1 MSRLRRCTVGGALA
15 TTSVVLTL
23 LVAEAVVRVVAP
35 QPLNLYNFTLL
46 NEKGVVVEASGRW
59 SGGSFYRTD
68 LKPPGQ
74 GPMQPNNRLRFGYVD
89 VEVNEHGWRDR
100 SYPQKAA
107 PGTYRL
113 MVVGDSVTFGYG
125 VELSKTYH
133 KQLEDRLNAVGAKAG
148 KRFEVIALAGGG
160 GTTYDALRMVRRH
173 FSYFDPEELWLA
185 FNLNDILFNP
195 YEPMAQQTGEG
206 NRTAPPPSP
215 TVRAAM
221 VLGWLRVKADVLL
234 RSRSHL
240 YHLLRQRAKVMLRY
254 FGIYSPTMQPEA
266 AFAFSS
272 EQAQAAWSATL
283 NAVLEVRE
291 EVIRRG
297 ARFGVIVLPGDPQ
310 TSPAA
315 AALYREKFHFRFD
328 EDFAIGAVQQR
339 LCQELRARG
348 IECLDPLP
356 LFRSYPDRQL
366 FLRVHGDSV
375 DWNHPNAAGHGL
387 LGESLFAA
395 IQPRLLTGVST
406 PLINHLVSLP

>member
-1 MSRLRRCTVGGALA
+1 
-15 TTSVVLTL
+15 
-23 LVAEAVVRVVAP
+23 
-35 QPLNLYNFTLL
+35 
-46 NEKGVVVEASGRW
+46 
-59 SGGSFYRTD
+59 
-68 LKPPGQ
+68 
-74 GPMQPNNRLRFGYVD
+74 MQANKHLRFGYVD
-89 VEVNEHGWRDR
+89 VEVNERGWRDR

-133 KQLEDRLNAVGAKAG
+133 KQLEDRLNAAGANTG

-160 GTTYDALRMVRRH
+160 GTTYDALRMVQRH
-173 FSYFDPEELWLA
+173 FSYFDPKELWLA

-195 YEPMAQQTGEG
+195 YEPTAQPTGKDK
-206 NRTAPPPSP
+206 RAVSPPSAR
-215 TVRAAM
+215 VRAAM
-221 VLGWLRVKADVLL
+221 VLGWLREKADVLL

-240 YHLLRQRAKVMLRY
+240 YHLLRQRGKVLLRY

-291 EVIRRG
+291 EVVRRG
-297 ARFGVIVLPGDPQ
+297 ARFGVIVLPADPQ
-310 TSPAA
+310 TSPSAT
-315 AALYREKFHFRFD
+315 ALYREKFLFRFD
-328 EDFAIGAVQQR
+328 EDFAIGGVQERICQR
-339 LCQELRARG
+339 IRTQG

-375 DWNHPNAAGHGL
+375 DWNHPNAAGHEL
-387 LGESLFAA
+387 LADALFAA
-395 IQPRLLTGVST
+395 IQPRLLTGAFEYVR
-406 PLINHLVSLP
+406 N